1 YAEIDPAVPV
11 KIMASAGDDG
21 GYLDTVTITWDNS
34 PTGCGPT
41 GTAIRTGQPS
51 ITRNVLNDPAYD
63 KWREKALRHGFTS
76 SIALPLREA
85 NDLRGSLNIYAAEE
99 DSFDEAETLL
109 LTELAEDISFG
120 VSALR
125 SDSLRTKAQA
135 SLREREEFLTEIL
148 DSIRDGILV
157 FDSERRVIKGNSAIM
172 EWFAADSPLQ
182 GKLCCDLF
190 MKRCHTC
197 PTGRA
202 LKERI
207 STSET
212 VATADGRWLDIHVF
226 PLHDSGVILYVR
238 DVTEMKRTEDELTQE
253 KQKWEAI
260 VGAIGEGVTIQDRD
274 FRIIYQNDVHVRR
287 HGHHVGKPC
296 QEAYG
301 CMEDDSCPLKS
312 SFVTGEPETKE
323 KRLTWGE
330 KELDMEITASPLRD
344 ATGEIIA
351 GIEIMCDVSDRKRAE
366 RQIRKQLESISA
378 MRNIDLAISATGD
391 LRVTLNILLNHVRAQ
406 LLVDAATVLLVNP
419 VNNTLEASAAE
430 GFFDPE
436 PISRSCV
443 PIGSGF
449 AGKVALERRSF
460 HHSPLKPTEV
470 TFALQAEGFVA
481 YHALPLFS
489 KGVVTG
495 VLELFH

>member
-1 YAEIDPAVPV
+1 MKRDCAEMWGASMKNPVVKSAAAVMMVIGCIALVGWLTDMHGILLAMVVALFLSFLLALVTGLAQRFRARADELAQSNRRLENEIDKRVSTSLELTRVNRSLLVLSRCNMAIVHARDEDQLLAEICGKIVESGGYRMAWIAYAEIDPAVPV

-135 SLREREEFLTEIL
+135 SLREREAFLTEIL

-212 VATADGRWLDIHVF
+212 VATADGRWLDIHAF
-226 PLHDSGVILYVR
+226 PLHDNGVILYVR

-344 ATGEIIA
+344 AKGEIIA
-351 GIEIMCDVSDRKRAE
+351 
-366 RQIRKQLESISA
+366 
-378 MRNIDLAISATGD
+378 
-391 LRVTLNILLNHVRAQ
+391 
-406 LLVDAATVLLVNP
+406 
-419 VNNTLEASAAE
+419 
-430 GFFDPE
+430 
-436 PISRSCV
+436 
-443 PIGSGF
+443 
-449 AGKVALERRSF
+449 
-460 HHSPLKPTEV
+460 
-470 TFALQAEGFVA
+470 
-481 YHALPLFS
+481 
-489 KGVVTG
+489 
-495 VLELFH
+495 